1 MPLAESLWTM
11 GRVGERKEEEKRAE
25 RILWPKEVRTHTHLY
40 LSMHDTTTITS
51 VMYEVSNEETK
62 VRAAN
67 KYGYQCYGQYSY
79 QGMLFPTNI
88 IPPLPPLIGRIP
100 RIIAT
105 IGRQTVLSTEENDNE
120 RFMKLTM
127 IEGGK
132 ICLDLIF
139 CLTPFNAIYSQF
151 SLFPFCLSVLD
162 CSLEI
167 CPGALPKLSVA
178 RNASTKGTV

>member
-1 MPLAESLWTM
+1 MLRTIFLPRNALSNQYYSPRYWQDTKNY
-11 GRVGERKEEEKRAE
+11 RDDRA
-25 RILWPKEVRTHTHLY
+25 
-40 LSMHDTTTITS
+40 TS
-51 VMYEVSNEETK
+51 
-62 VRAAN
+62 
-67 KYGYQCYGQYSY
+67 
-79 QGMLFPTNI
+79 P
-88 IPPLPPLIGRIP
+88 
-100 RIIAT
+100 
-105 IGRQTVLSTEENDNE
+105 VLSTEENDNE

-132 ICLDLIF
+132 IFLDLIF

-167 CPGALPKLSVA
+167 CPGAVPKLSVA

>member
-1 MPLAESLWTM
+1 MAESLWTM

-25 RILWPKEVRTHTHLY
+25 RILWPKEVRTHTHTP
-40 LSMHDTTTITS
+40 LSIHARYNNDSIRNVWS
-51 VMYEVSNEETK
+51 SNEETK